1 MLHESETSSETLI
14 SSSPPSSSISV
25 KQSLIARLFT
35 PCCHRA
41 SSLPDVAFSFSFC
54 SIGIVVRIF
63 FFSLNRPERDIF
75 MFLRQVCSLKT
86 ESSRESSKV
95 SSLSRLELLLD
106 TGWEALEAAGED
118 FAQGSKF
125 TSKAWSLAAFFF
137 GRNAFHHGVLS
148 VIFD

>member
-1 MLHESETSSETLI
+1 MLHESETSSQTLI
-14 SSSPPSSSISV
+14 SPSPPSSSISV

-41 SSLPDVAFSFSFC
+41 SSLPDVTFYFSFS
-54 SIGIVVRIF
+54 SIGRVERIF

-106 TGWEALEAAGED
+106 TGWGVLGAAGEA
-118 FAQGSKF
+118 FAQGSKSA
-125 TSKAWSLAAFFF
+125 SKAGSLEVFFF
-137 GRNAFHHGVLS
+137 GRNAFHHGALS